1 MDLREVKSLKKLHHP
16 NVVKLK
22 EVIRENSRLYF
33 IFEYIKADL
42 LGLMREKEEP
52 FPEFWIR
59 GVIQQVLQVRILE
72 QCEPGTDCLQFFVL
86 ENSNSLLR
94 GPIWLFISC

>member
-42 LGLMREKEEP
+42 LGLMREREEP

-59 GVIQQVLQVRILE
+59 GVIQQVLQVTTCISLFYCLRYFE
-72 QCEPGTDCLQFFVL
+72 GTTAIPQTMVVGL
-86 ENSNSLLR
+86 SPLR
-94 GPIWLFISC
+94 V

>member
-1 MDLREVKSLKKLHHP
+1 MVHYDVPFQVMDLREVKSLKKLHHP

-42 LGLMREKEEP
+42 LGLMREREDP

-59 GVIQQVLQVRILE
+59 GVIQQVLQV
-72 QCEPGTDCLQFFVL
+72 
-86 ENSNSLLR
+86 
-94 GPIWLFISC
+94 

>member
-1 MDLREVKSLKKLHHP
+1 MPSLHHLLILLFCFQVMDLREVKSLKKLHHP

-52 FPEFWIR
+52 FPEFWDQYYKTFCAQLIAPKYDL
-59 GVIQQVLQVRILE
+59 I
-72 QCEPGTDCLQFFVL
+72 
-86 ENSNSLLR
+86 ENQR
-94 GPIWLFISC
+94 DQ

>member
-42 LGLMREKEEP
+42 VSTSYNPLNSG
-52 FPEFWIR
+52 
-59 GVIQQVLQVRILE
+59 QV
-72 QCEPGTDCLQFFVL
+72 
-86 ENSNSLLR
+86 S
-94 GPIWLFISC
+94 